1 MNGIDL
7 TQTLVPVVQ
16 ISSLKEYCLH
26 LSEPLKGK
34 SSVLITYLE

>member
-1 MNGIDL
+1 MNGIEL

-16 ISSLKEYCLH
+16 ISSLAEYC
-26 LSEPLKGK
+26 SELLKGK